1 MVDDSTGAQEFDKEN
16 PMKTNGGSDTDISSD
31 IQWEFLIKYY
41 NDQGFGNSTAE
52 TTATCLGHYDK
63 DQDVDS
69 GATYC
74 FYLHGCFDPAKE
86 WESKLQG
93 YNEVVKEWESKLQ
106 GYNEV
111 SYQLYRPWKRPR
123 FG

>member
-1 MVDDSTGAQEFDKEN
+1 
-16 PMKTNGGSDTDISSD
+16 MKTNGGSDTDISSD

-93 YNEVVKEWESKLQ
+93 YNEVVKEWESHLR
-106 GYNEV
+106 
-111 SYQLYRPWKRPR
+111 RPCGRLGPL
-123 FG
+123 

>member
-1 MVDDSTGAQEFDKEN
+1 
-16 PMKTNGGSDTDISSD
+16 MKTNSGGDTNISRD

-41 NDQGFGNSTAE
+41 NDPEFGNSTAE
-52 TTATCLGHYDK
+52 TTATCHGHYDK

>member
-1 MVDDSTGAQEFDKEN
+1 
-16 PMKTNGGSDTDISSD
+16 MKLPNELGNDGGYGI
-31 IQWEFLIKYY
+31 
-41 NDQGFGNSTAE
+41 STAE

-74 FYLHGCFDPAKE
+74 FYLHGYFDLAKE

-93 YNEVVKEWESKLQ
+93 YNDVVKEWESKLQ

-111 SYQLYRPWKRPR
+111 SYQLHRPWKRPR

>member
-1 MVDDSTGAQEFDKEN
+1 
-16 PMKTNGGSDTDISSD
+16 MKTNSGGDTKIASD
-31 IQWEFLIKYY
+31 IQWEFLIKSYTDPGY
-41 NDQGFGNSTAE
+41 GMSTAE
-52 TTATCLGHYDK
+52 TTATCFGHYDK

-69 GATYC
+69 GATCC
-74 FYLHGCFDPAKE
+74 FYLHGCFDLAKE

-93 YNEVVKEWESKLQ
+93 YNDVVKEWESKLQ
-106 GYNEV
+106 GDNED

>member
-1 MVDDSTGAQEFDKEN
+1 MGRSGERPTGA
-16 PMKTNGGSDTDISSD
+16 TAASTRRTGTD
-31 IQWEFLIKYY
+31 E
-41 NDQGFGNSTAE
+41 A
-52 TTATCLGHYDK
+52 
-63 DQDVDS
+63 

-74 FYLHGCFDPAKE
+74 FYLHGYFDLAKE